1 MKKAFVLFLT
11 VFILAACTKNKNSV
25 ITGTVIAQQSCTPD
39 AWLVR
44 LDKPNYRLYSFLCNE
59 EVSVVSSASLNCGNS
74 VFILNMP
81 PALAQDGKKVKFSVW
96 EDKGLQCFS
105 SNLAPH
111 HLQVADLAEN
121 N

>member
-1 MKKAFVLFLT
+1 MKTAFVLFLT
-11 VFILAACTKNKNSV
+11 AFILAACSKNKNSY
-25 ITGTVIAQQSCTPD
+25 ITGTVIAQQSCAPD

-44 LDKPNYRLYSFLCNE
+44 LDNPNHRLYSFLCSE
-59 EVSVVSSASLNCGNS
+59 DVSILSSATFNCGNS

-81 PALAQDGKKVKFSVW
+81 QALAQDGKKVKFSVW
-96 EDKGLQCFS
+96 EDKGLLCFS

-111 HLQVADLAEN
+111 HLQVTDIAEN